1 MSTENEKTLEHMES
15 VQAQAAR
22 ALARAE
28 NAKAELTDIRNEI
41 TEQQSVDI
49 FEDIKIPNIQ
59 DIASRLNQMEA
70 EATPLATKEN
80 AAWVLVSQ
88 NQKKAAAAAAFMNQ
102 KERELNRVCQ
112 RLSQSQQNLK
122 ALEFW
127 QNEAHRIAKQKAF
140 TLAAAQKEAEDAY
153 RTLNTA
159 GENLG
164 IAKKQVN
171 ADFQT
176 MESTTSELSQACE
189 KWQIA
194 YNTWNDAKAEAEK
207 NAAALKAI
215 RKEIAK
221 LIEDQEKA
229 KTQAAEAVAQLAL
242 TSLKQNKELKDI
254 DIKHLPAHNY
264 AMPPANEFAE
274 DTLQPKPTPPLKTE
288 VYEPKEAKE
297 QITKKSA
304 EEFIPINPAKTSNTG
319 FWQNNEPRE
328 AKEESLKNQK
338 PAPALSTDNS
348 KPAKKKNS
356 FLSYLLCIALAVAL
370 ALVIRTWGFQVTRVI
385 GESMEPTLQT
395 DNRVITSHLAYIT
408 GEPQAQDIIT
418 FPSPDT
424 ADNVPYIKRIIGV
437 AGDHIK
443 INEGLVY
450 VNDTLLKEP
459 YLVGMETLG
468 DIDTIVP
475 DGHVFVMGDNR
486 MVSHDSRDSSVG
498 FIAADTIMGK
508 AVFRIYPFEQWGK
521 VE

>member
-264 AMPPANEFAE
+264 AMPQLMN
-274 DTLQPKPTPPLKTE
+274 LPKTHYSQNPHRLLK
-288 VYEPKEAKE
+288 PK
-297 QITKKSA
+297 
-304 EEFIPINPAKTSNTG
+304 FM
-319 FWQNNEPRE
+319 
-328 AKEESLKNQK
+328 SLKR
-338 PAPALSTDNS
+338 L
-348 KPAKKKNS
+348 KN
-356 FLSYLLCIALAVAL
+356 
-370 ALVIRTWGFQVTRVI
+370 
-385 GESMEPTLQT
+385 
-395 DNRVITSHLAYIT
+395 
-408 GEPQAQDIIT
+408 
-418 FPSPDT
+418 
-424 ADNVPYIKRIIGV
+424 K
-437 AGDHIK
+437 
-443 INEGLVY
+443 
-450 VNDTLLKEP
+450 
-459 YLVGMETLG
+459 
-468 DIDTIVP
+468 
-475 DGHVFVMGDNR
+475 
-486 MVSHDSRDSSVG
+486 
-498 FIAADTIMGK
+498 
-508 AVFRIYPFEQWGK
+508 
-521 VE
+521 